1 MNLEDA
7 KIAQDEKNNKIY
19 SFKDISEWNLNSKIY
34 FKGKNNILFI
44 AKDAK
49 FKDSNIS
56 FSGDDSL
63 VFVGNSLVDKVSI
76 VIFHNQLCYIGNRNY
91 FNPGSMKSLILSEGK
106 HIIIGDHCLFSFNIW
121 FRNADPHLI
130 YDIASKRRINPSK
143 SIVIGDYVWCGQDV
157 GFAKGAFVASGSII
171 GAKSMVAGKIYYS
184 NSIYG
189 GNPCRKIK
197 ENIFWSRQC
206 VHNWVNETTQKYQKM
221 LTEDFIFNFK
231 KEQFLDPVLLDKKL
245 SSLFSAYE
253 KLEFV
258 YENIYLNTN
267 KNRFACFENLSISS
281 AKSEIYGAV
290 ARIQNQLSYKLGKA
304 MIENSKSF
312 KTCIIL
318 PLTLLKISQKHQK
331 EKQIYEML
339 VKLDPNLA
347 LPKLENYTDYTEAL
361 KVKNHLSY
369 KLGKALIDA
378 NNIKWGGVGY
388 CIVPFKIWRL
398 IREFKRN
405 KN

>member
-7 KIAQDEKNNKIY
+7 KITQDKKNNKIY

-63 VFVGNSLVDKVSI
+63 VFVGNSL
-76 VIFHNQLCYIGNRNY
+76 
-91 FNPGSMKSLILSEGK
+91 
-106 HIIIGDHCLFSFNIW
+106 
-121 FRNADPHLI
+121 
-130 YDIASKRRINPSK
+130 
-143 SIVIGDYVWCGQDV
+143 
-157 GFAKGAFVASGSII
+157 
-171 GAKSMVAGKIYYS
+171 
-184 NSIYG
+184 
-189 GNPCRKIK
+189 
-197 ENIFWSRQC
+197 
-206 VHNWVNETTQKYQKM
+206 
-221 LTEDFIFNFK
+221 
-231 KEQFLDPVLLDKKL
+231 
-245 SSLFSAYE
+245 
-253 KLEFV
+253 
-258 YENIYLNTN
+258 
-267 KNRFACFENLSISS
+267 SS
-281 AKSEIYGAV
+281 AKSEICGAV

-378 NNIKWGGVGY
+378 NNIKWGGG
-388 CIVPFKIWRL
+388 
-398 IREFKRN
+398 
-405 KN
+405 